1 MPVSKRNIRFPKGGI
16 VLGIAILLFQTLAIP
31 TFAASIQQGAKCK
44 VLGSV
49 VSSGSNKFK
58 CTKSG
63 TKNIWVRQAKRAEA
77 SPTTT
82 PQKPSWVPDITLEL
96 EGTKLNAVVKIA
108 AKADALQGNCK
119 DVVVTFYQQ
128 YGSAKS
134 QIGTRTTSVSNLNF
148 SRDIFITMWIDSSS
162 FGGKVI
168 SVSTYCKNDEL
179 IGESSESSITI
190 PGPTPTPSATPTAS
204 PTPTPSATP
213 TESVNLTNAKRS
225 AASYLRSSSFSRSG
239 LIKQLIYE
247 GFSSSDAETAVDFQ
261 NVDWKAQAAKTAAA
275 YLKSSSFSY
284 AGLLRQLEYEGFTNE
299 QAVFGV
305 ASTGLTAAGAT
316 ASTGSSNTPAQPA
329 QPSAGCTV
337 SYLSPL
343 PYANQRIAITNI
355 DWARDAQGYVTATLT
370 MRNDNSMA
378 LRLVEF
384 VFQFFHKGS
393 LIKTTSTL
401 EGDHHFFIQDDAKF
415 NSFQGPAGPWNPGQT
430 RTFKIPTNQILDCSS
445 IQVLSSGF
453 LVKQGIGAS

>member
-1 MPVSKRNIRFPKGGI
+1 MHLNFAANFFKCLAVFVAI
-16 VLGIAILLFQTLAIP
+16 VLP
-31 TFAASIQQGAKCK
+31 ASVGTASASSPAKQGAKCK
-44 VLGSV
+44 DLGSV
-49 VSSGSNKFK
+49 VSSGANKFK

-63 TKNIWVRQAKRAEA
+63 NKNIWVRQAKSTEA
-77 SPTTT
+77 SPTAT
-82 PQKPSWVPDITLEL
+82 PQKPTWVPDITLEL
-96 EGTKLNAVVKIA
+96 EGAKLNAVVKIA
-108 AKADALQGNCK
+108 AKDDALHGNCK

-128 YGSAKS
+128 FGNAKS
-134 QIGTRTTSVSNLNF
+134 QIGTRTTSVSKLNF

-179 IGESSESSITI
+179 IGDSSESSITI

-316 ASTGSSNTPAQPA
+316 ASTGSSTTPTQPA

-343 PYANQRIAITNI
+343 PYANQRIAITSI
-355 DWARDAQGYVTATLT
+355 DWAKDAQGYVTATLT

-384 VFQFFHKGS
+384 IFYFLHKGAV
-393 LIKTTSTL
+393 IRTTSTL

-415 NSFQGPAGPWNPGQT
+415 NSFNGPSGAWLPNQT
-430 RTFKIPTNQILDCSS
+430 RVFKIPTNQILDCNS
-445 IQVLSSGF
+445 ISVLSTGF
-453 LVKQGIGAS
+453 SVKQGIGAS